1 MELDLPSRQ
10 TSATAAR
17 PTLRSAPQ
25 TVPSKKRNAAQ
36 HPLHAR
42 KSPREWDTQS
52 PLETTVL
59 SAAESPRTPRLG
71 SKLSPASRSLLPR
84 TKRDRPAARDEEWP
98 RRSGDSAP
106 REEQS
111 PSPLALGGAPL
122 GFLGSCNQTTR
133 PSPPAPG

>member
-71 SKLSPASRSLLPR
+71 SKLSPVARSPR
-84 TKRDRPAARDEEWP
+84 SPSALQTSPVATSP
-98 RRSGDSAP
+98 NIQRSGT
-106 REEQS
+106 
-111 PSPLALGGAPL
+111 LA
-122 GFLGSCNQTTR
+122 
-133 PSPPAPG
+133 